1 MKKMPDILFLTS
13 YFLLLSSYFLLL
25 TPAPVHALPWSQ
37 DMFIQPSVKAQ
48 EDLPPS
54 PPKGTA
60 PFQRRE
66 KGIRNRWE
74 AATAQNPVTSDI
86 RSVARGK
93 TVFETYCL
101 VCHGAKGA
109 GDGIVGKKFL
119 PPTDLSDQYVQ
130 EKPDGDIYYTI
141 TYGGLAV
148 MPRYGD
154 AIPPEDRWHLINYIR
169 TLGK

>member
-1 MKKMPDILFLTS
+1 MKRMTD
-13 YFLLLSSYFLLL
+13 LLLLASYFLLL
-25 TPAPVHALPWSQ
+25 TSDPAWALPWSK
-37 DMFIQPSVKAQ
+37 DMFTQPSIKAQ
-48 EDLPPS
+48 EDLPPR
-54 PPKGTA
+54 PPKGIV

-66 KGIRNRWE
+66 KGIRDRWE
-74 AATAQNPVTSDI
+74 AAAAQNPVAADI

-93 TVFETYCL
+93 ALFETYCL
-101 VCHGAKGA
+101 VCHGVKGV

-119 PPTDLSDQYVQ
+119 PPTDLSGRYVQ
-130 EKPDGDIYYTI
+130 EEPDGEIYYTI

-148 MPRYGD
+148 MPLYGD